1 MNDLSPTL
9 GSSLDIPVGV
19 RGAVVIFVG
28 SDKLDSLEEFF
39 GPFNSDTGLAYILCV
54 HGPFG
59 KLSEVLARLE
69 ESMSMPVVLVKDHQ
83 TLEPDHIYLDS
94 PLVDLVY
101 ADGCLSST
109 ARNHVRVASGASS
122 DRLLRSLT
130 VDGSR
135 SAAVLLQGC
144 QLDLLGGLTGLVV
157 HGGQVLVE
165 SNIELPKQFPLTG
178 DSAPRAL
185 DSRAM
190 LPVLLKHYADLS
202 QKTSDGE
209 SARENAQIEK
219 LLRLIEEATQLN
231 FRHYKLA
238 TIKRRI
244 ANRIK
249 QLGLGNLAAYLDHAA
264 ERPSELQTLYED
276 FMIGVTRFFRDP
288 EAFEV
293 LAEEVIPN
301 LFANHQDG
309 TEIRIWVPG
318 SATGEEAYSV
328 AILCDEYA
336 RANPRL
342 RANFKVFA
350 SDAHAPSV
358 EIGKNA
364 FYPADSIEWMDS
376 ARISRYFVRHNRH
389 YQVAPELRGR
399 VVFAT
404 HNLLT
409 DPPFTKIDLI
419 CCRNLLIYFNE
430 AAQKKTIGIMLFALQ
445 NGGFLF
451 FGPSESPSDFFD
463 YLEPTHSKW
472 RIFRKRKGA
481 RMLPPVSQ
489 KIVPKK
495 PIQNEV
501 AFSSRPSSSNTT
513 LRNLVDSLME
523 RHMPTS
529 IIVDRSGTLLQTFGD
544 CEPYFS
550 TLSGKV
556 SLSYEEILVPELRM
570 PLQLTLSRAIDT
582 NLKCRFEDCILN
594 DGRKVSLVVE
604 PLPHTPDFPNAVHVI
619 FESRAPSD
627 PEPSFAGESPEE
639 VDRQVLALRREL
651 QETKFQLQ
659 ESIRQLEYS
668 NNDLQVANE
677 ELMTSNE
684 EMQSTN
690 EELQSVNEEL
700 FSVNS
705 EFEQKNE
712 DLLSLNEDVTNL
724 LQSTEIGTVFVDDH
738 LRIRKFTPA
747 ASSAMHLRD
756 SDLGRPMNHISH
768 TFSEYASLVEDTQRV
783 IATGEPFELEA
794 KTKAGRWL
802 LVRILAFKTVAG
814 EVNGSVITFI
824 DIDALKSA
832 ETHILENQRKL
843 TLALE
848 AADFGLWSWDLVAH
862 VSEYDDRFFSLLGLA
877 SESEEERDDFLKS
890 AQFGPEFLDRFA
902 IEPIS
907 GSFHHSWPVTLNNGN
922 HRYLSARGLVYRD
935 AHGELERISGVV
947 WDETDLKKQ
956 EQLILQKKTD
966 LETLLYVVSHDL
978 REPLRA
984 VRSFSKLLAER
995 EKETICEESKDFL
1008 RRIEGGATRMNRLLD
1023 DVLELS
1029 RIDNMVTPTEWV
1041 SARDL
1046 VAAAIKPLEPKISES
1061 AAVVVVSSDLPDLKV
1076 NFLYAKQAIYN
1087 LVANAL
1093 KFTPSGRP
1101 PEIEIAPYLNPN
1113 GKLTGLVVRDRGPGV
1128 PEDCRQRIFKLFQ
1141 RAVNRDVEGTGAGLA
1156 IVKQIAQKHGGDAWH
1171 EPRPEG
1177 GSKFII
1183 SFAN

>member
-1 MNDLSPTL
+1 MSNPSPTVE
-9 GSSLDIPVGV
+9 STISLPAGVVGV
-19 RGAVVIFVG
+19 VVIFVG
-28 SDKLDSLEEFF
+28 EDKLDSLAEFF
-39 GPFNSDTGLAYILCV
+39 GPINSDTGLAYILCT
-54 HGPFG
+54 HGAFG
-59 KLSEVLARLE
+59 KISDLLDRLK
-69 ESMSMPVVLVKDHQ
+69 ESIRLPVAIVKDQ
-83 TLEPDHIYLDS
+83 QVLEPDHIYLDS

-135 SAAVLLQGC
+135 SSAVLLEGC
-144 QLDLLGGLTGLVV
+144 QLDLLGGLTGLVI

-165 SNIELPKQFPLTG
+165 SNIEMPKEFPLTG
-178 DSAPRAL
+178 ESAPRAL
-185 DSRAM
+185 DTQAM

-202 QKTSDGE
+202 QDSSGGGNV
-209 SARENAQIEK
+209 AENAQIEK
-219 LLRLIEEATQLN
+219 LLRLIDDATQLD
-231 FRHYKLA
+231 FRHYKLS

-249 QLGLGNLAAYLDHAA
+249 QLGLQDLAEYLDHVA
-264 ERPSELQTLYED
+264 ERPAELHTLYED
-276 FMIGVTRFFRDP
+276 FMIGVTHFFRDP
-288 EAFEV
+288 EAFDV
-293 LAEEVIPN
+293 LAREVIPN
-301 LFANHQDG
+301 LFANHEDG
-309 TEIRIWVPG
+309 SEIRIWVPG
-318 SATGEEAYSV
+318 VATGEEAYSL

-350 SDAHAPSV
+350 SDAHAASV
-358 EIGKNA
+358 ETGKEG
-364 FYPADSIEWMDS
+364 FYSAELVERMDS
-376 ARISRYFVRHNRH
+376 DRVSRYFVKHNRH
-389 YQVAPELRGR
+389 YQVSSELRGR

-419 CCRNLLIYFNE
+419 SCRNLLIYFNE
-430 AAQKKTIGIMLFALQ
+430 ATQKKTIGIMLFALR
-445 NGGFLF
+445 NGGSLFL
-451 FGPSESPSDFFD
+451 GPSESPSDFFD

-472 RIFRKRKGA
+472 RVFRKRKGA
-481 RMLPPVSQ
+481 RMLAPVSH

-495 PIQNEV
+495 TIQSEV
-501 AFSSRPSSSNTT
+501 AFSSRSSSSNTT

-529 IIVDRSGTLLQTFGD
+529 IIIDQTGILLQTFGD
-544 CEPYFS
+544 CDPYFS

-556 SLSYEEILVPELRM
+556 SLSYQEILLPELRM
-570 PLQLTLSRAIDT
+570 PLQLTISRALDT
-582 NLKCRFEDCILN
+582 NLKCRFEDCLLN
-594 DGRKVSLVVE
+594 DGRKVSLVIE
-604 PLPHTPDFPNAVHVI
+604 PLPRTPDFPDAVHII
-619 FESRAPSD
+619 FEPHASKGQDLQLAKS
-627 PEPSFAGESPEE
+627 SPEE
-639 VDRQVLALRREL
+639 VERQVAVLQREL

-659 ESIRQLEYS
+659 ESVRQLEFS

-712 DLLSLNEDVTNL
+712 DLVSLNEDVTNL
-724 LQSTEIGTVFVDDH
+724 LQSTEIGTVFVDEF
-738 LRIRKFTPA
+738 LQIRKFTPA

-756 SDLGRPMNHISH
+756 SDLGRPLNHIAH
-768 TFSEYASLVEDTQRV
+768 TFREYANLVDDTRRV
-783 IATGEPFELEA
+783 IETGDSFELEA

-802 LVRILAFKTVAG
+802 LVRILAFKTVAS
-814 EVNGSVITFI
+814 EVKGAVITFI

-832 ETHILENQRKL
+832 EAHILENQRKL

-848 AADFGLWSWDLVAH
+848 AADYGLWSWDFVED
-862 VSEYDDRFFSLLGLA
+862 VVEYDDRFYSLLGLA
-877 SESEEERDDFLKS
+877 SDSDEVRNDFLKS
-890 AQFGPEFLDRFA
+890 AQFGPDFLDRFA

-907 GSFHHSWPVTLNNGN
+907 GSFHHSWPVTLNNGS

-935 AHGELERISGVV
+935 IHGDLERISGVV
-947 WDETDLKKQ
+947 WDETDLKQQ

-995 EKETICEESKDFL
+995 EKESISGESKDFL

-1023 DVLELS
+1023 DVLDLS
-1029 RIDNMVTPTEWV
+1029 RIENMVTPTETV
-1041 SARDL
+1041 SAQDL
-1046 VAAAIKPLEPKISES
+1046 IAAALKPLESKIKESE
-1061 AAVVVVSSDLPDLKV
+1061 AVVVVSSDLPDLKV
-1076 NFLYAKQAIYN
+1076 NFLYAKQAMYN
-1087 LVANAL
+1087 LVSNAL
-1093 KFTPSGRP
+1093 KFTSSGRP
-1101 PEIEIAPYLNPN
+1101 PEIEIAPYFNPN

-1141 RAVNRDVEGTGAGLA
+1141 RAVSRDVEGTGAGLA

-1171 EPRPEG
+1171 EPRPKG
-1177 GSKFII
+1177 GSKFVIC
-1183 SFAN
+1183 FTN